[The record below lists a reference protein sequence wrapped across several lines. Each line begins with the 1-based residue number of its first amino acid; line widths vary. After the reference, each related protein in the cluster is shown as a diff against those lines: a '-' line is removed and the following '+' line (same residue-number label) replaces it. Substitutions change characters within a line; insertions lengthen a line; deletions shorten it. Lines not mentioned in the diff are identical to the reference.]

1 MQIPLFTLN
10 MLYLLGCSGG
20 ASCKYSPP
28 PPCQVAHEEFSQRLR
43 VNFKFYV
50 LVYHTI
56 CVMVGFY
63 LLNAANVFNFSIG
76 TVLQ

>member
-1 MQIPLFTLN
+1 MQIF
-10 MLYLLGCSGG
+10 S
-20 ASCKYSPP
+20 
-28 PPCQVAHEEFSQRLR
+28 PPCQVAHEEFSRRLR

-76 TVLQ
+76 NCSTMKYFR

>member
-10 MLYLLGCSGG
+10 MLYLLGCCGG

-28 PPCQVAHEEFSQRLR
+28 PPCQVAHEEFSRRLR

-56 CVMVGFY
+56 CVMVAFY

>member
-1 MQIPLFTLN
+1 MQVF
-10 MLYLLGCSGG
+10 
-20 ASCKYSPP
+20 SPP
-28 PPCQVAHEEFSQRLR
+28 LSSSPRGVFAKIAREFQILC
-43 VNFKFYV
+43 

-56 CVMVGFY
+56 CVMVAFY

>member
-1 MQIPLFTLN
+1 MQIF
-10 MLYLLGCSGG
+10 S
-20 ASCKYSPP
+20 
-28 PPCQVAHEEFSQRLR
+28 PPCQVAHEEFSRRLR

-56 CVMVGFY
+56 CVMVAFY

>member
-1 MQIPLFTLN
+1 MQIF
-10 MLYLLGCSGG
+10 S
-20 ASCKYSPP
+20 P
-28 PPCQVAHEEFSQRLR
+28 PPCQVAQEQFSRRLR
-43 VNFKFYV
+43 VNFKFYA

-56 CVMVGFY
+56 CVMVAFY